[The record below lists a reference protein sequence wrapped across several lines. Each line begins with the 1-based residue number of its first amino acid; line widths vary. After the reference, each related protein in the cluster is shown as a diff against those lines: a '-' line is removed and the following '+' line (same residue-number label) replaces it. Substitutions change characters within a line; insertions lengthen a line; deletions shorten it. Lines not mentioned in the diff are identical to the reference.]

1 MISESELVN
10 SAFEILG
17 SLLVT
22 SRNATGEATNLLM
35 HKHGIDES
43 IAGEAV
49 SIAFEHWMEVY
60 DSE

>member
-1 MISESELVN
+1 MLSEEELVN

-22 SRNATGEATNLLM
+22 SDNASGEAVNLLM
-35 HKHGIDES
+35 HKYGIDDD

-49 SIAFEHWMEVY
+49 AIAIERWTDVY
-60 DSE
+60 DL

>member
-1 MISESELVN
+1 MLSEEELVN

-22 SRNATGEATNLLM
+22 SDNASGEAVNLLM
-35 HKHGIDES
+35 HKYGIDDT

-49 SIAFEHWMEVY
+49 SIALERWTDIY
-60 DSE
+60 DL